1 MASSMTGINKPRLRF
16 GPYQVDLNSRE
27 LRKSGVR
34 VKLSGQPFAI
44 LEALLDHPGQLV
56 TREELRKRIWP
67 ENTFV
72 DYGHGLNA
80 AVNKLREAL
89 CDSAD
94 DPKYIETLTR
104 RGYRFIAPVEDE
116 DLVDSAPAA
125 VTALPAQS
133 EPVWKGPLVEDE
145 WESTVPVKRQT
156 LVRVSASLAALILAS
171 LGMTAVWFQR
181 SATVREMEPR
191 HKHTAEASEA
201 EQKELR
207 EKQAAQNPV
216 LSVGNAHGAANSVAP
231 APLVPPRPESQPA
244 VRAEPSAVEP
254 SAFGRAA
261 LLHLE
266 SLGRHLKLSEAHSLS
281 ENPAI
286 LRFDLAHA
294 TEANAVKRIVAGQ
307 DTIGGP
313 QPSPDDKKLAFM
325 QGRTDSMEIWVCNS
339 DGSSPKRLTS
349 MGRTGTPRWSP
360 DGRSIVFDSDGR
372 FGNSGI
378 YIVSSN
384 GGAVRPV
391 VADQWNNS
399 VPSWSRDGKYIYF
412 ASNRGEGWQ
421 GDQVWKVAAEGG
433 EPMQTTRQG
442 GFAAYESVDGQTVYY
457 AKSRYE
463 NPEIWQV
470 SAKGG
475 TESRVT
481 LLHPSTWASWA
492 PTDKGIL
499 LLSEYSGET
508 SELQYFDFATRS
520 IHSLATLE
528 RASFWLSASANGAS
542 VWYSELTDY
551 QAHQVFKASLY

>member
-191 HKHTAEASEA
+191 HEHTAEASEA

-378 YIVSSN
+378 YIVSSK

-391 VADQWNNS
+391 VADHWNNS
-399 VPSWSRDGKYIYF
+399 VPSWSRDGRYIYF
-412 ASNRGEGWQ
+412 ASNRSEGWQ

>member
-1 MASSMTGINKPRLRF
+1 MTGVNKPRLRF
-16 GPYQVDLNSRE
+16 GPYQADLNSRE

-44 LEALLDHPGQLV
+44 LEALLEHPGQLV
-56 TREELRKRIWP
+56 TREELRKRIWA

-94 DPKYIETLTR
+94 DPKYIETLPR
-104 RGYRFIAPVEDE
+104 RGYRFIATVE
-116 DLVDSAPAA
+116 DLVDPSRSD
-125 VTALPAQS
+125 VTALPAHR
-133 EPVWKGPLVEDE
+133 EPVWKRPLVEDE

-156 LVRVSASLAALILAS
+156 LVRVSASLAALVLAS
-171 LGMTAVWFQR
+171 VGMTALWFQR
-181 SATVREMEPR
+181 SASVREMEPR
-191 HKHTAEASEA
+191 QKHTAEASEA

-216 LSVGNAHGAANSVAP
+216 LSAGNAHGPANSVDP
-231 APLVPPRPESQPA
+231 APLVLPRPEAQPA
-244 VRAEPSAVEP
+244 VRAEPSAIEP
-254 SAFGRAA
+254 SAFGRSA
-261 LLHLE
+261 LSPLE
-266 SLGRHLKLSEAHSLS
+266 SFGRHLKLSIEHSLS

-286 LRFDLAHA
+286 LRFDLVHPTA
-294 TEANAVKRIVAGQ
+294 ANAVRRIIVGK
-307 DTIGGP
+307 DSIGGP
-313 QPSPDDKKLAFM
+313 QPSPDGKQLAFM
-325 QGRTDSMEIWVCNS
+325 QGPTDSMEIWVCNS
-339 DGSSPKRLTS
+339 DGSSPKQLTS

-360 DGRSIVFDSDGR
+360 DGRWIVFDSDGR
-372 FGNSGI
+372 FGDSGI
-378 YIVSSN
+378 YIVSSK

-391 VADQWNNS
+391 VADHWNNS
-399 VPSWSRDGKYIYF
+399 VPSWSRDGRYIYF
-412 ASNRGEGWQ
+412 ASNRSEGWQ
-421 GDQVWKVAAEGG
+421 GDQVWKVLAEGG
-433 EPMQTTRQG
+433 EPIQMTRQG
-442 GFAAYESVDGQTVYY
+442 GFAAYESVDGRTVYY

-470 SAKGG
+470 PANGG
-475 TESRVT
+475 AESRVT
-481 LLHPSTWASWA
+481 LLHPSTWASWS

-528 RASFWLSASANGAS
+528 KASFWLSASANGSS